1 MARSQ
6 FDESDA
12 EGETYRT
19 RVLLAD
25 DNHEFLIW
33 ITSVLDADFDVV
45 GHARNGYELLAKA
58 GALQPDVV
66 IVDISM
72 PVMNGIDAVRKLV
85 ESASTAKFHI
95 PHSARRTGFRECLLC
110 CGRHG
115 LCSQGAN
122 SGRPCQRDPGSP
134 DGSAVCLTPPQILT
148 PRIEQAHAHYH
159 ESSIRNTLHS

>member
-1 MARSQ
+1 VARSQ
-6 FDESDA
+6 YDESDA

-25 DNHEFLIW
+25 DNQEFLIW

-85 ESASTAKFHI
+85 ESASTAKFI
-95 PHSARRTGFRECLLC
+95 FL
-110 CGRHG
+110 
-115 LCSQGAN
+115 
-122 SGRPCQRDPGSP
+122 
-134 DGSAVCLTPPQILT
+134 
-148 PRIEQAHAHYH
+148 
-159 ESSIRNTLHS
+159 TLHEEPDFVSACFAAGAMAYVVKARIRVDLVNAIREVLMGRQFVSPHLKFSPHV

>member
-1 MARSQ
+1 
-6 FDESDA
+6 
-12 EGETYRT
+12 
-19 RVLLAD
+19 
-25 DNHEFLIW
+25 
-33 ITSVLDADFDVV
+33 
-45 GHARNGYELLAKA
+45 
-58 GALQPDVV
+58 
-66 IVDISM
+66 M

-148 PRIEQAHAHYH
+148 PRIEQAHAHYASKIVH
-159 ESSIRNTLHS
+159 KQSSLAFSLPIHRLRRYLPVWQS